1 MCERCNWKDNSP
13 YAQAIQEF
21 SILEWIP
28 RVDPAK
34 QPVYIHQSFGSDNR
48 VLRWRALNLRGDD
61 AVAAV
66 RTIEFEV
73 VNN

>member
-1 MCERCNWKDNSP
+1 MCDRCDWKETSP
-13 YAQAIQEF
+13 FANAIQEF

-28 RVDPAK
+28 RVDPEK
-34 QPVYIHQSFGSDNR
+34 QPVYVHQAFGMDSR

-61 AVAAV
+61 KIAAV
-66 RTIEFEV
+66 RTVEFEI